1 MWQLLRTFPLM
12 LAILAV
18 PILPFVLFGD
28 VIEQS
33 LKESLDQDADTST
46 VSVVIVVLL
55 STDVFLPVPSSVLST
70 ISGWRLG
77 WFAGTLVT
85 WLGMTIGA
93 AAGYHLAWRLGPKFS
108 SWFCRSDDLNQMKD
122 LMNHY
127 GPSVLILGRALP
139 VFAEASVLMAGI
151 HRLSWKR
158 FFLPVVVSN
167 FIIAMVYSSLGD
179 LAAKYQW
186 LAAAVGVSIGLP
198 LLMAAITKNLLGK
211 GDETSSK

>member
-1 MWQLLRTFPLM
+1 
-12 LAILAV
+12 
-18 PILPFVLFGD
+18 
-28 VIEQS
+28 
-33 LKESLDQDADTST
+33 
-46 VSVVIVVLL
+46 
-55 STDVFLPVPSSVLST
+55 
-70 ISGWRLG
+70 
-77 WFAGTLVT
+77 
-85 WLGMTIGA
+85 
-93 AAGYHLAWRLGPKFS
+93 
-108 SWFCRSDDLNQMKD
+108 MKD